1 MAPAPSPASTHEAL
15 VHKHRSWFPAHV
27 GPQSAQKVWSAGLR
41 PAPGHPAPRG
51 KRNRS
56 GVRTQRVYAPATT
69 TFCLCGCACH
79 QTAKSSSS
87 DRLPPLVRSP
97 QWRRT
102 SPGGNSPKVA
112 CWLCVSD
119 TTTNVHSWP
128 SFPTM
133 AAPTDLCGALCP
145 AAGPC
150 PRGSLET
157 PLSPRA
163 QRFSERESPR
173 GGVVCRRRRLRRV
186 ATAAGVGRGPYVT
199 GASVRQVRRGL
210 GNCAPTQGLAA
221 AAALLFATYEAC
233 FKRESHSG

>member
-150 PRGSLET
+150 PKGGAWRRHSVHARSASLKGRVQGEGWCADAGACDGSQQQ
-157 PLSPRA
+157 RA
-163 QRFSERESPR
+163 W
-173 GGVVCRRRRLRRV
+173 GG
-186 ATAAGVGRGPYVT
+186 GRM
-199 GASVRQVRRGL
+199 
-210 GNCAPTQGLAA
+210 
-221 AAALLFATYEAC
+221 
-233 FKRESHSG
+233 